1 MSTTLL
7 RTPTTTLRPPS
18 TTVIAAAYPSVKPNC
33 ITFLSYSRCGRK
45 QSPLLP
51 KRCRIHHSVNPIV
64 QFPHRPVEKF
74 VIFASNEDATEAAET
89 EIEELE
95 VVQES
100 EQELWGS
107 TLEDLLH
114 SEKENLR
121 EALQGVRK
129 SVVVNA
135 KFDIS
140 RGCFVTA
147 ENLDGAAE
155 EALDEG
161 DNAAAE
167 ETSSVVA
174 ASLQLYRDALA
185 NNDDSKVA
193 EIETSLKSIEDGK
206 IELQT
211 KVASLTQEL
220 SSERDRVL
228 RISADFDNF
237 RKRTERER
245 ASLVTNAQGEVVE
258 KLLSVLDNFER
269 AKMQIKVATEGEEKI
284 SNSYQSISKQFT
296 EILGSLGVESVD
308 TVGKLFD
315 PLLHEAIMREDSAE
329 FEEGVVI
336 EEYRKGFRI
345 GDRLLRPA
353 MVKVSAGPGPAK
365 PETTEPKE
373 EEQTEVNEKSEED
386 TAETPGDEGTAE
398 EGGN

>member
-7 RTPTTTLRPPS
+7 RTPSTTLRPPS
-18 TTVIAAAYPSVKPNC
+18 TTVSAAAYPSVKPNC

-95 VVQES
+95 VVHES
-100 EQELWGS
+100 EQE
-107 TLEDLLH
+107 
-114 SEKENLR
+114 
-121 EALQGVRK
+121 
-129 SVVVNA
+129 
-135 KFDIS
+135 
-140 RGCFVTA
+140 

-155 EALDEG
+155 EASDEG

-373 EEQTEVNEKSEED
+373 EEQTEVDEKSEED
-386 TAETPGDEGTAE
+386 TAETPGDEGTGE